1 MWEVAC
7 VTSCGMIILAPVLC
21 HSYAARRR
29 AREGRREDDKLD
41 IDIIISFSAVSVNCD
56 NKDTRNCLEK
66 VMKISHLNQTN

>member
-29 AREGRREDDKLD
+29 AREERREEDDK
-41 IDIIISFSAVSVNCD
+41 ISV
-56 NKDTRNCLEK
+56 
-66 VMKISHLNQTN
+66 ISCSLISSIVHYL